1 MTKSFF
7 MKNSSFLEEYNK
19 LNTEQQKAVDSIYGQ
34 IMVVA
39 GPGSWKTQ
47 IIWLRTANIIEKTGV
62 NPENILITTFTDAW
76 VIAIK
81 KRLVKFLWNTG
92 YKVTVSTIHSFS
104 QDVIKTFPE
113 KFIEYKAS
121 TAIDE
126 VESLEIIKQ
135 IIDELVAEKSLVE
148 LTNDFDKYLYLR
160 DIKSRISTLK
170 TEAVNKQ
177 AFEIIIKKQED
188 IYAEELSEIKPT
200 LKKYETTK
208 LSQEKHIN
216 KLRELN
222 LVYEKYNHYLRNN
235 SLYDF
240 NDMINFVYEKLQN
253 DRELRLFYAETFQFI
268 MLDEY
273 QDTNNAQNKIMDL
286 ILSEA
291 IEPNI
296 MVVWDDDQSI
306 YRFQGANI
314 ENMLDF
320 SQKYKETS
328 FIVLD
333 KNYRSNQHILDLAWA
348 LIENNT
354 ERLSNKIKSINKTL
368 TSAWNLKDSQ
378 NKPSIFKAVN
388 DLEEQ
393 TFIVNKIKDLIANG
407 ISKEE
412 IAVIVRSNKEV
423 ELWSELLQKNE
434 IEVESKL
441 KSNILN
447 SPYVDYILSYLE
459 LIENPY
465 SNEEKLIN
473 LVRNSITWLN
483 SIDILKI
490 NRKLYELNYTRKYK
504 LSFIDFLTDNK
515 LFEELELQDK
525 KWFSDFIE
533 NILSFNK
540 DIVSKNIGEFIWEF
554 ISKTG
559 ILLYIETHSDFSDL
573 EDIFTLLNKIKDW
586 NQNDKT
592 LNIKK
597 LLSKIELYKKYN
609 FPITRQILTEKK
621 WWVQILTSHW
631 SKWLEYDAVFIPW
644 LYTWNWDNKRTIDKL
659 KLPNLIVWEWL
670 QDVKEKTSEE
680 DRRLFFVALTR
691 AKDLLF
697 LSYSA
702 WSGTKVLLESPFI
715 WEISEFLEINNIQS
729 TQNEIRQISENMIK
743 NSLIKHSDLELEYIK
758 NFLETYKI
766 SPSDLNT
773 FLENPIDF
781 LNRVV
786 FKYPFIDNKY
796 TIFGK
801 VYHRTLELFYLKFKN
816 EQKLPEKSYLTSTF
830 RLLIEKEI
838 LTPEELENALEKGIS
853 WLEGYYDTYSKKSEV
868 PLVLEYSF
876 RRKNLLFENIPL
888 TWTVDKIE
896 KIGESNSLDTQAW
909 QLAFFKDKVALV
921 DYKTGKAKSIWE
933 IKWIDKFGNKKP
945 GEGKYFRQLM
955 FYKLLCEVD
964 FEFNSKFS
972 VWSLAL
978 DFVEGKDWVYKYV
991 EVDYSDEEYNEF
1003 KEELKDAWNKINDIE
1018 FWREVLLK

>member
-1 MTKSFF
+1 

-177 AFEIIIKKQED
+177 AFDIIIKKQED

-320 SQKYKETS
+320 SQKYSETS

-533 NILSFNK
+533 NLLSFNK
-540 DIVSKNIGEFIWEF
+540 EIVSKNLGEFIWEF

-715 WEISEFLEINNIQS
+715 WEISEFLEINNTQS
-729 TQNEIRQISENMIK
+729 TQNEIRQISENLIK

-921 DYKTGKAKSIWE
+921 DYKTGKTKSIWE

-964 FEFNSKFS
+964 FEFNSKFD

-1003 KEELKDAWNKINDIE
+1003 KTELKDAWNKINDIE
-1018 FWREVLLK
+1018 FWREVLTK

>member
-1 MTKSFF
+1 M
-7 MKNSSFLEEYNK
+7 NNWSFLEEYNK

-320 SQKYKETS
+320 SQKYPETN

-434 IEVESKL
+434 VEVESKL

-447 SPYVDYILSYLE
+447 SPYVDYILLYLE

-533 NILSFNK
+533 NLLSFNK

-715 WEISEFLEINNIQS
+715 WEISEFLEINNTQS

-743 NSLIKHSDLELEYIK
+743 NTLIKYSDLEIEYIK
-758 NFLETYKI
+758 HFLESYKI

-773 FLENPIDF
+773 FLENPVDF
-781 LNRVV
+781 LHKVV

-816 EQKLPEKSYLTSTF
+816 EQNLPEKSYLTSTF
-830 RLLIEKEI
+830 KYLIEREI
-838 LTPEELENALEKGIS
+838 LTPEELENALEKGIK
-853 WLEGYYDTYSKKSEV
+853 WLEWYYDLYSKKSEV

-876 RRKNLLFENIPL
+876 RRKNLFFENIPL
-888 TWTVDKIE
+888 TGTVDKIE
-896 KIGESNSLDTQAW
+896 KIWESFWSDVWSW

-921 DYKTGKAKSIWE
+921 DYKTGKAKSIGE
-933 IKWIDKFGNKKP
+933 IKWTDKFGNKKP

-964 FEFNSKFS
+964 FEFNSKFD

-978 DFVEGKDWVYKYV
+978 DFVEGKDWVYKYI
-991 EVDYSDEEYNEF
+991 EVDYSDENYTEF
-1003 KEELKDAWNKINDIE
+1003 KEELKKAWADITNID
-1018 FWREVLLK
+1018 FWKEVLLK

>member
-1 MTKSFF
+1 

-39 GPGSWKTQ
+39 GPGSGKTQ
-47 IIWLRTANIIEKTGV
+47 IIGLRTANIIEKTGV
-62 NPENILITTFTDAW
+62 NPENILITTFTDAG

-81 KRLVKFLWNTG
+81 KRLVKFLGNTG

-170 TEAVNKQ
+170 TEAINKQ
-177 AFEIIIKKQED
+177 AFDIIIKKQED

-222 LVYEKYNHYLRNN
+222 LIYEKYNHYLRNN

-296 MVVWDDDQSI
+296 MVVGDDDQSI

-320 SQKYKETS
+320 SQKYPETN

-333 KNYRSNQHILDLAWA
+333 KNYRSNQHILDLAGA

-368 TSAWNLKDSQ
+368 TSAGNLKDSQ

-434 IEVESKL
+434 VEVESKL

-473 LVRNSITWLN
+473 LVRNSITGLN

-525 KWFSDFIE
+525 KGFSDFIE
-533 NILSFNK
+533 NLLSFNK
-540 DIVSKNIGEFIWEF
+540 DIVSKNIGEFIGEF

-621 WWVQILTSHW
+621 GGVQILTSHG
-631 SKWLEYDAVFIPW
+631 SKGLEYDAVFIPG
-644 LYTWNWDNKRTIDKL
+644 LYTGNWDNKRTIDKL
-659 KLPNLIVWEWL
+659 KLPNLIVGEGL

-702 WSGTKVLLESPFI
+702 GSGSKILLESPFI
-715 WEISEFLEINNIQS
+715 GEISEFLEINNIQS

-853 WLEGYYDTYSKKSEV
+853 GLEGYYDTYSKKSEV

-876 RRKNLLFENIPL
+876 RRKNLIFENIPL
-888 TWTVDKIE
+888 TGTVDKIE
-896 KIGESNSLDTQAW
+896 KIGESNSLDTQAG

-921 DYKTGKAKSIWE
+921 DYKTGKAKSIGE
-933 IKWIDKFGNKKP
+933 IKGIDKFGNKKP

-972 VWSLAL
+972 VGSLAL
-978 DFVEGKDWVYKYV
+978 DFVEGKDGVYKYV

-1003 KEELKDAWNKINDIE
+1003 KDELKDAWNKINDIE
-1018 FWREVLLK
+1018 FWREVLTK